1 MWRTIFNLI
10 LVLLVGAAAAF
21 VAAPWFAFRALKADA
36 RDGDVQ
42 GLAELVDYNAV
53 RGTLKTQLGPTP
65 NATTA
70 PAPTIW
76 TDPIGAMKRALEPLT
91 PPPPAVER
99 YVSAQGLHDLT
110 RGYEPGKAPA
120 EPQQPEGLSDQV
132 LVAAQEPWPSLRYWG
147 PNRSRFVVRGPD
159 KPERETVFTFQRRG
173 WFEWKLVQIRLPDDD
188 EVQP

>member
-10 LVLLVGAAAAF
+10 LVLLLGAAAAF
-21 VAAPWFAFRALKADA
+21 VAAPWFAFRALKADS

-53 RGTLKTQLGPTP
+53 RATLKTQLGPTP
-65 NATTA
+65 NAPTA

-99 YVSAQGLHDLT
+99 YVSVEGLHALT
-110 RGYEPGKAPA
+110 RGYEPGKAPP
-120 EPQQPEGLSDQV
+120 EPPAPAALPDQ
-132 LVAAQEPWPSLRYWG
+132 LMAAAREPWPSLRYWG
-147 PNRSRFVVRGPD
+147 PNRSRFVVRTPG

-173 WFEWKLVQIRLPDDD
+173 WFAWKLVQIRLPADD
-188 EVQP
+188 EKQP

>member
-10 LVLLVGAAAAF
+10 LVLLLGACVAF
-21 VAAPWFAFRALKADA
+21 VAAPWFAFRALKANA

-42 GLAELVDYNAV
+42 GLAELVDYDAV
-53 RGTLKTQLGPTP
+53 RGTLKGQLGPTP

-76 TDPIGAMKRALEPLT
+76 TDPFGAMKRALEPLT

-99 YVSAQGLHDLT
+99 YVSVQGLHDLT
-110 RGYEPGKAPA
+110 RGYEPGKGPPEPPAP
-120 EPQQPEGLSDQV
+120 QGLGDQALT
-132 LVAAQEPWPSLRYWG
+132 LVQEPWPSLRYWG

-159 KPERETVFTFQRRG
+159 QPSRETVFTFQRRG
-173 WFEWKLVQIRLPDDD
+173 WFEWKLVQIRLPTAAKA
-188 EVQP
+188 QP